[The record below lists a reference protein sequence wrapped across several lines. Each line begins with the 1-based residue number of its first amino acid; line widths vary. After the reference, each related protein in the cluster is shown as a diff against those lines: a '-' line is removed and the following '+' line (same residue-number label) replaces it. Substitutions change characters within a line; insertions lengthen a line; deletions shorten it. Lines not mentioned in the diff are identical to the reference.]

1 MRQVQ
6 KITASG
12 RLLINS
18 DNRRW
23 SRIYTQEM
31 SVRECLC
38 VISGRPPLLTREL
51 LVSLVRRGWLGLRLL
66 FVSGITSLLSVLCS
80 VQWRLESFYVVGHK
94 KQRAAP
100 SHPSQN
106 SSLRNILLFPTWSPE
121 INNHP
126 SKHGFGVHS
135 METIPVPGK
144 KELAEELY
152 SWNVALAQQ
161 NRMTYVVKNNNN
173 NILISFHLLYSLS
186 HLILTSTSWRILE
199 LYGMRSS
206 GKFPL
211 YLKNSSL
218 AIWIPMHASKY
229 SKYKI
234 TRKLIQEKAAI

>member
-1 MRQVQ
+1 
-6 KITASG
+6 
-12 RLLINS
+12 
-18 DNRRW
+18 
-23 SRIYTQEM
+23 
-31 SVRECLC
+31 
-38 VISGRPPLLTREL
+38 
-51 LVSLVRRGWLGLRLL
+51 
-66 FVSGITSLLSVLCS
+66 
-80 VQWRLESFYVVGHK
+80 
-94 KQRAAP
+94 
-100 SHPSQN
+100 
-106 SSLRNILLFPTWSPE
+106 
-121 INNHP
+121 
-126 SKHGFGVHS
+126 

-218 AIWIPMHASKY
+218 AI
-229 SKYKI
+229 
-234 TRKLIQEKAAI
+234 